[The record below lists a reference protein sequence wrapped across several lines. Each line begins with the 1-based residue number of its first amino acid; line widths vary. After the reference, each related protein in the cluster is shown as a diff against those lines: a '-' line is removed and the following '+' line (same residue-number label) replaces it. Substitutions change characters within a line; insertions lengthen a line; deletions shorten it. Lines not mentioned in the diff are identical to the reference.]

1 MQRLA
6 IDKIRQYFPSLS
18 AQSAGRSRPA
28 DDGESAQDIIDRKT
42 KAFLAE
48 GGEVESV
55 PEGKTN
61 FRASIQITIGKND
74 QDRRREAKRKTYKKD
89 PARFQTD

>member
-6 IDKIRQYFPSLS
+6 IDKIRQYFPKLS
-18 AQSAGRSRPA
+18 SVSAGKTQPA
-28 DDGESAQDIIDRKT
+28 AGESEQDIIDRKT

-48 GGEVESV
+48 GGEVEAV

-61 FRASIQITIGKND
+61 YTPTIGIVINGAD
-74 QDRRREAKRKTYKKD
+74 AERRRYAMKRKKK
-89 PARFQTD
+89 

>member
-6 IDKIRQYFPSLS
+6 IDKIRQYFPSLT

-28 DDGESAQDIIDRKT
+28 DVGESEQDIIDRKT

-48 GGEVESV
+48 GGEVEEV
-55 PEGKTN
+55 EAGVTN
-61 FRASIQITIGKND
+61 WRASIQITIGKND
-74 QDRRREAKRKTYKKD
+74 QDRRRHTKKK
-89 PARFQTD
+89 

>member
-6 IDKIRQYFPSLS
+6 IDKIRQYFPSLT

-28 DDGESAQDIIDRKT
+28 DEGESEQDIIDRKT
-42 KAFLAE
+42 KAFLAD
-48 GGEVESV
+48 GGEVEAV

-61 FRASIQITIGKND
+61 YTPTIGIVINGAD
-74 QDRRREAKRKTYKKD
+74 AERRRYARKGKKK
-89 PARFQTD
+89 